1 MSLSTKDVI
10 FEKNNEDNLIKLAN
24 LLDLDNKAYDKQKNI
39 VFDLIY
45 SKTLVIKL
53 SKVIIKVFFE
63 KKFNQYSFTVN
74 FMKDLIQNQ
83 NSFYVSSKSNTKQF
97 VNTNADSLKSADD
110 VNDTTSPVKSIL
122 SIRNMNRVLHLLV
135 KKFLLKSLKTTLTLN
150 LNLNSELKADNLKS
164 QSIPFLT
171 VAGLIDFLNTY
182 MNMSLLLISCEES
195 WDIKFVGV
203 KLLIET
209 IKVNHFNPRNSLIL
223 KILEWRTTLFSFSNM
238 KLKLTLVLKH
248 CITIRTP

>member
-45 SKTLVIKL
+45 SKTLLIKL

-63 KKFNQYSFTVN
+63 KKFNQYSLIVN

-83 NSFYVSSKSNTKQF
+83 NSFYVSSKSNAKQV
-97 VNTNADSLKSADD
+97 VNMNSDSLKSADD
-110 VNDTTSPVKSIL
+110 VNDSTGPIKSIL
-122 SIRNMNRVLHLLV
+122 SIRSMNRVLHLLV

-150 LNLNSELKADNLKS
+150 LNLNTELKADNLKS
-164 QSIPFLT
+164 QSIFILT
-171 VAGLIDFLNTY
+171 VSWINR
-182 MNMSLLLISCEES
+182 IS
-195 WDIKFVGV
+195 
-203 KLLIET
+203 
-209 IKVNHFNPRNSLIL
+209 
-223 KILEWRTTLFSFSNM
+223 
-238 KLKLTLVLKH
+238 
-248 CITIRTP
+248 